1 MELEKKNVVLN
12 NILKF
17 VVLIDNFLTV
27 GNNKK

>member
-27 GNNKK
+27 GNNKN